1 MTNIIDLHCHTNASD
16 GLLSPIQLYERA
28 KALNI
33 TTLAITDHDTV
44 AAHHYLRTKKLPDNK
59 ALQLIT
65 GMELSTS
72 WHGRNIH
79 ILGLNFNLNHPKLAP
94 LISEQTLA
102 RDNRA
107 NYIADHLAMVLKKTN
122 PQLKSEQ
129 ILEAVIAQDKATQP
143 DHDDFYQHDQKPHLG
158 RPHFARWLEQQG
170 LVKDTKKAFNY
181 YLNDRHL
188 KKLSH
193 YWMPMQECIA
203 KLQPLNCSIVLAH
216 PARYRLS
223 QKQLKTLVQ
232 EFQQAGGHALE
243 VISGSQSPEQI
254 ENIANLCREFT
265 LQASQ
270 GSDFHMPTAYRELGR
285 FQQLPPDLVPVW
297 QQWPDCSLEYKSDTL
312 IPT

>member
-16 GLLSPIQLYERA
+16 GLLSPIQLYKRA
-28 KALNI
+28 KNLNI
-33 TTLAITDHDTV
+33 NTLAITDHDTV
-44 AAHHYLRTKKLPDNK
+44 AAHHYLRTKKLHDNET
-59 ALQLIT
+59 LQLIT

-72 WHGRNIH
+72 WHGHNIH

-94 LISEQTLA
+94 LIAEQTLA
-102 RDNRA
+102 RQNRSK
-107 NYIADHLAMVLKKTN
+107 YIADQLAIMLKKLT
-122 PQLKSEQ
+122 PRLRSEQ

-143 DHDDFYQHDQKPHLG
+143 DYDDFYQHEQQPHLG

-181 YLNDRHL
+181 YLNDRNL

-193 YWMPMQECIA
+193 FWISMQECIA
-203 KLQPLNCSIVLAH
+203 KLQPLKGSIILAH

-232 EFQQAGGHALE
+232 EFQQAGGQALE
-243 VISGSQSPEQI
+243 VISGSQTPEQV
-254 ENIANLCREFT
+254 ENIANLCREFK

-270 GSDFHMPTAYRELGR
+270 GSDFHMPTAYREIGR

-297 QQWPDCSLEYKSDTL
+297 QHWPEYSRNTNQ
-312 IPT
+312 II